1 MLLVGQRGRDRMAHK
16 LKGILENDDVFYQ
29 TEGDNKLTFRKNQQ
43 LCQNKSHME
52 FLSYLKST
60 CCHHKEQGDV
70 RKVACKAMPLVES
83 PMHHQLILTMRTQY
97 DPRPNS

>member
-1 MLLVGQRGRDRMAHK
+1 
-16 LKGILENDDVFYQ
+16 
-29 TEGDNKLTFRKNQQ
+29 
-43 LCQNKSHME
+43 ME

-97 DPRPNS
+97 DARPNS